1 MRQKL
6 IRRLSAYWKME
17 AWNVLFVPLFAFL
30 ALRFLND
37 SVSICVILAMLGCAG
52 LLIIGAA
59 AWRLEL
65 AQLQGEDKLNERLQ
79 SCLGPSRPFG
89 LVLAVVGGVAGV
101 AEWVRDGTF
110 TPSAVAALTMGAL
123 AVLEYVNYYVAQL
136 QHFDHLTDF
145 KRLITGKGFRKPHLA
160 RVTEEW
166 SGRHRKRKK
175 NST

>member
-17 AWNVLFVPLFAFL
+17 AWNVLFVPLVAIL
-30 ALRFLND
+30 AIRFLND
-37 SVSICVILAMLGCAG
+37 SLSICVILAILGCAG

-65 AQLQGEDKLNERLQ
+65 AQLRGEDRLSGQ
-79 SCLGPSRPFG
+79 LRRWLGPSRPYGFS
-89 LVLAVVGGVAGV
+89 LAVIAGAAGV
-101 AEWVRDGTF
+101 AEWARDGNF
-110 TPSAVAALTMGAL
+110 TPSAVAALVLGSL

-136 QHFDHLTDF
+136 QHFDHFADF
-145 KRLITGKGFRKPHLA
+145 KRLITGRGFRKPHLG

-166 SGRHRKRKK
+166 SRRYRRREK
-175 NST
+175 